1 MNERIKQLAE
11 QAKEYARGFNYQ
23 HEVFEK
29 KFALLMVGECIAR
42 VELQAN
48 EFGDA
53 MRIERAAAA
62 WEISQDLREYFG
74 VEE

>member
-1 MNERIKQLAE
+1 MNERILELLKQSN
-11 QAKEYARGFNYQ
+11 YDARYCSEDFDPA
-23 HEVFEK
+23 
-29 KFALLMVGECIAR
+29 KFAELIVKECIER

-53 MRIERAAAA
+53 MRLERASAA
-62 WEISQDLREYFG
+62 WEISQDLREHFG